1 VPQSFTP
8 SLKRTGIKQ
17 KNKGDRKIVG
27 LIVETLHVTSLLE
40 IDASPLF
47 LAPRASVLKNLYDV
61 RLITLN
67 KNLDPSPCH
76 GFRKN
81 YGYVTGHDI
90 MRGEEEN
97 SSKLEFPGSYH
108 GVSPLSLVSRSP
120 LPLQVISCPP
130 NYPK

>member
-1 VPQSFTP
+1 VTQKLGFWPRVPQSFTP

-67 KNLDPSPCH
+67 QNLDPSPCH
-76 GFRKN
+76 
-81 YGYVTGHDI
+81 
-90 MRGEEEN
+90 
-97 SSKLEFPGSYH
+97 
-108 GVSPLSLVSRSP
+108 RSP
-120 LPLQVISCPP
+120 KSLITMGM
-130 NYPK
+130 